1 MSSRPFFR
9 CVLCIC
15 AVLLLAGGFAFGQS
29 NEILDT
35 VLAQEALVTEYGAY
49 LVFTASG
56 VLPDDAD
63 IDLAADLLEELED
76 EWKLKGY
83 SPETPITLGQ
93 YSYLITRAFV
103 IKEGLFYRLFP
114 GPRYAVRDLAF
125 LGIVREHPN
134 AGRTLSGEEAV
145 RILGN
150 TLEWLDTRS

>member
-1 MSSRPFFR
+1 MSVRHFFR

-15 AVLLLAGGFAFGQS
+15 AVFLLTGGVIFGQS

-35 VLAQEALVTEYGAY
+35 VLEQDSLVTEYGAY
-49 LVFTASG
+49 LVFTASEM
-56 VLPDDAD
+56 LPETVSVDE
-63 IDLAADLLEELED
+63 AADFLGIVEE
-76 EWKLKGY
+76 EWKLKDY
-83 SPETPITLGQ
+83 SSESPITLGQ
-93 YSYLITRAFV
+93 YAYLITRAFE

-114 GPRYAVRDLAF
+114 GSRYAVRDLAF

>member
-1 MSSRPFFR
+1 MSSRPFSR
-9 CVLCIC
+9 CILWIC
-15 AVLLLAGGFAFGQS
+15 AVFLLTGGFTFGQS

-35 VLAQEALVTEYGAY
+35 VLEQDILTTEYGAY
-49 LVFTASG
+49 LVFTASEQ
-56 VLPDDAD
+56 LPEGATL
-63 IDLAADLLEELED
+63 DLVKDYLED
-76 EWKLKGY
+76 REAEWKLKGY
-83 SPETPITLGQ
+83 QPESPITLGQ
-93 YSYLITRAFV
+93 YSYLITRAFD

-134 AGRTLSGEEAV
+134 AGRALSGEEAV

>member
-1 MSSRPFFR
+1 M
-9 CVLCIC
+9 C
-15 AVLLLAGGFAFGQS
+15 AVFLLVGGVIFGQS

-35 VLAQEALVTEYGAY
+35 VLEQEALVTEYGAY

-63 IDLAADLLEELED
+63 IGLAADHLDELEED
-76 EWKLKGY
+76 WKLKKY
-83 SPETPITLGQ
+83 SSGSPITLGQ
-93 YSYLITRAFV
+93 YSYLITRAFD